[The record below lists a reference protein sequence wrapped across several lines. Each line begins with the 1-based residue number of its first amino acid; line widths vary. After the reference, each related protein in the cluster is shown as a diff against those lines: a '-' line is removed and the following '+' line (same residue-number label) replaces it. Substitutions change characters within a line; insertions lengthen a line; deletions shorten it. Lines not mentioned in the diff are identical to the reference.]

1 MPPVLDSRQAA
12 TPYRVSAGDTLAS
25 IVERHRSREPELT
38 WQLLAVLNWGT
49 DDPIEVNRAL
59 IEIVGCAELREDPS
73 QTVLDP
79 ARGTNPQILIPRIL
93 RRDGLATEQTH
104 TIALRSLKP
113 ATAIGITRLDR
124 WFIPGDE
131 TCDIHYYVEGLRE
144 RADKVDFEVYAS
156 HYAKATAQPDGDF
169 LKFSFTEL
177 DIPIRRRRY
186 VLRQARTAYQVPEWR
201 GESEAADGA
210 LKPRPDQTR
219 YINAA
224 FSPYTI
230 LLRYFKAAADANAR
244 IRLDPFW
251 VEFETPAGG
260 EPRPRD
266 ESLRIRWRVSGTAKL
281 KHGQIIVW
289 DKDGVPIFRKPLAAG
304 DLSEGNHEYFW
315 QEGRNLARPEG
326 MPYRVQIQ
334 AHTDMFTDDGLA
346 LAVAHTEVRLWC
358 HAGTGRDPA
367 TVWDDPVS
375 LELSIAP
382 FCPPPPPPPSSV
394 RFFKQKLAAA
404 GYHPGP
410 IDDDQ
415 NRNDFKVAL
424 KEFQRSWPVQ
434 KADGTWERLEA
445 KGNLDDATKNQ
456 LRNLPPEQRPMFGDP
471 ASLADLTL
479 ADASA
484 RLADP
489 SQELVV
495 WVDDRHC
502 YTESEANLPGVI
514 RPPDKAALEN
524 YRGEMEIGDNRVAQ
538 DRNSIPRP
546 WIPVQVLLPLLSKND
561 ALDPSGTPPRVTPN
575 MRHAIGPLRVD
586 WTFAELPQDASGVP
600 SPDKNHHRARR
611 FIEDT
616 VQTNCPETLGGRD
629 CGGIRPQS
637 TDAYYKAAFGF
648 GPRRSLLPWLAY
660 DDSGTKTIC
669 SLVHDDLGQAS
680 DKLHDSHV
688 GAAGVYLR
696 PSRIAGDGYVFC
708 AQVSFKPL
716 PGGNDFPNR
725 AVLEKRYPKRPLART
740 AGLRVWRKTSFRGY
754 IGWLPAP
761 RAGWQAT
768 MDQAAQYYRP
778 AYVHFVAE
786 NGNQVEEFPVAD
798 LITPDEYKQIVE
810 GILKQPGS
818 PYQNL
823 DAQLSQGYVWPYLH
837 HPHYGIEARNVNLN
851 GFLTWLHNGFLDAGW
866 RKYRAA
872 LLHALLR
879 KVEIKYGRLRGHLL
893 VEFSASPRLTL
904 VQATCDQCGRTYTE
918 VANDPT
924 PGAAGG
930 LSSRYVGRP
939 CDRQNCGGTFQQVAT
954 SAMDMPLPAV
964 GVALGACW
972 LFDTREPAV
981 WAHEIGHHRHLQ
993 HAQGSN
999 TADPAPGAVTSQ
1011 HDSAANPHLAS
1022 APHPHQR
1029 CWDRYCIMSYD
1040 RSQPQQFCG
1049 KCLLRNRGWAVE
1061 TITPPAGNLEDP

>member
-12 TPYRVSAGDTLAS
+12 TAYRVSAGDSLAA
-25 IVERHRSREPELT
+25 IVGRHQSREPELT
-38 WQLLAVLNWGT
+38 WQLIAVLNWGT
-49 DDPIEVNRAL
+49 DDPVEVNRAL
-59 IEIVGCAELREDPS
+59 VEIVGCAELHEDPS

-79 ARGTNPQILIPRIL
+79 ARGTNPQILVPRIF
-93 RRDGLATEQTH
+93 RRDGLASEQTH
-104 TIALRSLKP
+104 TITLRKPKP

-124 WFIPGDE
+124 WFVPGDE

-156 HYAKATAQPDGDF
+156 HYAKATPQPEGDF

-186 VLRQARTAYQVPEWR
+186 VLKQTRTAYQVPEWR

-244 IRLDPFW
+244 IRLEPFW

-260 EPRPRD
+260 APRPRD
-266 ESLRIRWRVSGTAKL
+266 DSLRVRWRISGTGKL

-289 DKDGVPIFRKPLAAG
+289 DKDGVPVFRKPLAAG
-304 DLSEGNHEYFW
+304 DLSEGDHEYFW

-358 HAGTGRDPA
+358 HADTAGEPA
-367 TVWDDPVS
+367 GLWNDPVS
-375 LELSIAP
+375 LDLSLAP
-382 FCPPPPPPPSSV
+382 FCPPPPPPADSV

-410 IDDDQ
+410 IDEDQ
-415 NRNDFKVAL
+415 SRNEFKAAL
-424 KEFQRSWPVQ
+424 KEFQRSCPVR
-434 KADGTWERLEA
+434 KPDGTFGRLDSRGA
-445 KGNLDDATKNQ
+445 LDDATKEQ
-456 LRNLPPEQRPMFGDP
+456 LRNLPAEQRPLFGDP
-471 ASLADLTL
+471 ESLTDLTL
-479 ADASA
+479 ADATT

-489 SQELVV
+489 SRRLVV
-495 WVDDRHC
+495 WVDDRHY
-502 YTESEANLPGVI
+502 YTESATYQQGVI
-514 RPPDKAALEN
+514 RTPDKAALDN
-524 YRGEMEIGDNRVAQ
+524 YRGAMAIGDDRVVK

-546 WIPVQVLLPLLSKND
+546 WIPVQVSLPLLSKN
-561 ALDPSGTPPRVTPN
+561 APLHPSGSPPRVTDN
-575 MRHAIGPLRVD
+575 MRRAIGPLRVD
-586 WTFAELPQDASGVP
+586 WIFDELPQDASGVP
-600 SPDKNHHRARR
+600 SPDKDHHRARR
-611 FIEDT
+611 FVEET
-616 VQTNCPETLGGRD
+616 VQTNCPETIGGRD
-629 CGGIRPQS
+629 CGGIRPQD
-637 TDAYYKAAFGF
+637 TDAYYKAPFGF
-648 GPRRSLLPWLAY
+648 GRRDSLLPWLAY
-660 DDSGTKTIC
+660 DDSGTKTVC
-669 SLVHDDLGQAS
+669 CLVHDDLGQAPE
-680 DKLHDSHV
+680 KLHESHL

-716 PGGNDFPNR
+716 PGGSDFPNR

-740 AGLRVWRKTSFRGY
+740 AGFRVWRKSSWRAY
-754 IGWLPAP
+754 IGWLPNP
-761 RAGWQAT
+761 QAGWQNT
-768 MDQAAQYYRP
+768 MNRAAEYYRP
-778 AYVHFVAE
+778 AYVHFVPE
-786 NGNQVEEFPVAD
+786 NGAQVEEFQVAD
-798 LITPDEYKQIVE
+798 LLTAAEFQQIVE
-810 GILKQPGS
+810 KILKTAGS

-837 HPHYGIEARNVNLN
+837 HPHYGIQALDRNLASYV
-851 GFLTWLHNGFLDAGW
+851 TWLRNGFLDTGW

-879 KVEIKYGRLRGHLL
+879 KLEVKYGRLRGHLL
-893 VEFSASPRLTL
+893 VEFASSPRLTL
-904 VQATCDQCGRTYTE
+904 VQATCNQCGRTYTE

-924 PGAAGG
+924 VPGG
-930 LSSRYVGRP
+930 SSYRYVGQP
-939 CDRQNCGGTFQQVAT
+939 CDRQKCTGTFQQAARRT
-954 SAMDMPLPAV
+954 MRRMPLPAV

-972 LFDTREPAV
+972 LFDTREPEV
-981 WAHEIGHHRHLQ
+981 WAHEVGHHRHLE
-993 HAQGSN
+993 HAQGSD
-999 TADPAPGAVTSQ
+999 TATPAPGAVNSQ

-1029 CWDRYCIMSYD
+1029 GWDRYCIMSYD
-1040 RSQPQQFCG
+1040 RSRPQRFCG

-1061 TITPPAGNLEDP
+1061 TITPPAGNLEDS